1 MEKPTATSS
10 TSRVGAPS
18 PANPPPP
25 LPFRYQFA
33 AGAIAGVS
41 EILIFYPLDVVKT
54 RIQLQHGTV
63 VAVAQNGQQEGY
75 TGVIDCFRKIVRN
88 ERARNL
94 YRGITAPIL
103 MEVPKRAIKFSANDT
118 FGPLYRRLFHSPTLT
133 QPLAILT
140 GASAG
145 AVESLVV
152 VPFELLKIRL
162 QDKTSAARYTGLV
175 DCFSKVVRNE
185 GLLALYNGF
194 EATLWRHIVWN
205 AGYFGC
211 IFQVR
216 ERLER
221 ARMRDG
227 GREGKMQKMGRDL
240 VAGFVGGVVGTTLN
254 TPLDVVKSRIQSVA
268 RVEGVKGKYE
278 WAWPSLG
285 VVAREEGVR
294 ALYKGYLAKILR
306 FGPGGGVLLVVYSA
320 VLEGF
325 GRAR

>member
-1 MEKPTATSS
+1 MS
-10 TSRVGAPS
+10 TTKKLENGAV
-18 PANPPPP
+18 NVDKTKKV

-33 AGAIAGVS
+33 AGAVAGIS
-41 EILIFYPLDVVKT
+41 EILVMYPLDVVKT
-54 RIQLQHGTV
+54 RIQLQHGPSTTT
-63 VAVAQNGQQEGY
+63 QGY
-75 TGVIDCFRKIVRN
+75 TGVLDCFRKIIQH
-88 ERARNL
+88 EGARNL
-94 YRGITAPIL
+94 YRGISAPIL
-103 MEVPKRAIKFSANDT
+103 MEVPKRAIKFSSNDT
-118 FGPLYRRLFHSPTLT
+118 FGAFYQRLFHTPMLT

-145 AVESLVV
+145 AIESLVV
-152 VPFELLKIRL
+152 VPFELVKIRL
-162 QDKTSAARYTGLV
+162 QDKTSATRYTGPV
-175 DCFSKVVRNE
+175 DCVGKVVRQE
-185 GLLALYNGF
+185 GIRALYNGF

-216 ERLER
+216 ALLPDAAMASNPQRR
-221 ARMRDG
+221 RMG
-227 GREGKMQKMGRDL
+227 NDL

-268 RVEGVKGKYE
+268 KMEGVKGRYE

-306 FGPGGGVLLVVYSA
+306 FGPGGGVLLVVYSK
-320 VLEGF
+320 VVEMLGSVV
-325 GRAR
+325 